1 MKILTMIP
9 ARMGSNRIKKKNL
22 RILGDIPL
30 IEHII
35 RSAKDSYYTSEI
47 FINSG
52 LHIFGEM
59 ISDMDISLLKTR
71 AGYLRMVVIGLLLQ
85 YILQKYPEGI
95 MPESRPVQTGE
106 RL

>member
-47 FINSG
+47 FINSVSVS
-52 LHIFGEM
+52 LTCYV
-59 ISDMDISLLKTR
+59 ISSN
-71 AGYLRMVVIGLLLQ
+71 GC
-85 YILQKYPEGI
+85 
-95 MPESRPVQTGE
+95 SRTINSYE
-106 RL
+106 